1 MTKIKEIFEDDPTRE
16 LEEVEKVNSREHLER
31 DVREF
36 YETESAKKVLSELS
50 EILDPSYRTDPRFLY
65 IHATFGSGKTLLM
78 KLIGL
83 ATGEIEE
90 GKHFANELS
99 KRYSGFEKFRSA
111 LAESEIDRLDPIFL
125 NLLDRDTTQ
134 EPPIPLIVYEA
145 FGRRKGYPTDPRWL
159 LELVWRLDVKYG
171 LWGDIQEKEYE
182 GKTFED
188 VRDNKGM
195 IRKWLYN
202 VLPSC
207 DGVERTPLENKK
219 GIEEEIEDAEKTV
232 DPREFSP
239 KDLSERLSRFM
250 EMKKEETGEKL
261 EFLIGLDEIALFV
274 GENQSRYREF
284 MDMMEAFFDGPN
296 IPVIGTGQWSL
307 EKIHEE
313 FEGEAEKG
321 AWYTNEVGLEAAE
334 TEVIAQNRWLRKD
347 EQHKKKLK
355 DILDEQKFDLRVF
368 DESIFSESELME
380 TYPFKHYDLSLLRL
394 VMKNLITKGQPIE
407 REYIQGRALLI
418 LVRSLF
424 TRFDWG
430 EREVGELVS
439 WDVLYDLL
447 VEETPYVDTWVQD
460 KIAKMEDN
468 EKFRDEV
475 ADVGKALFM
484 LNKLDEVPATT
495 ENITTLL
502 QDEVDQDIKELKE
515 SVDHALEVLNKKHY
529 IHEEEREGLTIHKL
543 LSEEALDAA
552 EEIDQELGNISTYRM
567 RGKVRELIRNLDDKG
582 FLFAEESR
590 QEKNLKD
597 ERKIPLYYRY
607 SILENK
613 VDPNPRKVFDSLV
626 VRVLVGSEEELEKG
640 YDHWRDVNNKENWL
654 EDVLISIKIPTML
667 KERLQRFMASKN
679 VLKKKTSEL
688 GELKEQERELERE
701 VEEGIEKELKNAKIY
716 TASDDSSLGT
726 YEEDFEGLIL
736 REIRSKFPDR
746 KSLSIGLREIDDAR
760 KMAQFFDGDR
770 NAWPLEDEDK
780 EMLIGK
786 GVETDITGGWAQ
798 ELIQKYEDDPVVN
811 GETLLNEIRGIDG
824 DYKGSSLESLK
835 AVILCLTTSR
845 SMGMK
850 KDGETIIDPA
860 DMGRAVGTQAKIE
873 NIDLKPGGGVDKHG
887 VEKLENLCK
896 NLVGFVESGRDPD
909 SMQRMIADRVENNYP
924 DMKKVNKK
932 LKLEFGDEGGL
943 DELIEA
949 LKPALEGDELNR
961 DDLLSDEV
969 LEQAERF
976 KNGEELFLAEEPS
989 TWEQYKEK
997 KKIMEERY
1005 PSNDIFKRMRGI
1017 DELENPNDLRG
1028 LINEAER
1035 SRVNKLKTVYS
1046 HLAQEEKSFD
1056 EVDEAFSS
1064 LKDWLRENIDDF
1076 SDQLDDV
1083 KSEFGHK
1090 SSFESIESIVNKAKK
1105 EELVLEDVEG
1115 EEVVSET
1122 IEFRNACRLLVKGED
1137 GPAWERLKEAYKKVR
1152 EEHPESLTTQKLESA
1167 VESEGYPSMERVEK
1181 LVEEAEAPVST
1192 GDGDERDEEDNVKK
1206 LMKELEEKIED
1217 DDIVLVQSEED

>member
-1 MTKIKEIFEDDPTRE
+1 MTKIKDIFEDDPTRE

-36 YETESAKKVLSELS
+36 YETESARKVLSELS
-50 EILDPSYRTDPRFLY
+50 DLLDTSYRTDPRFLY

-90 GKHFANELS
+90 GKHLAEELS
-99 KRYSGFEKFRSA
+99 KRYSGFEEFRSA
-111 LAESEIDRLDPIFL
+111 LSQSDIDRLEPIFL

-145 FGRRKGYPTDPRWL
+145 FGRRREYPTDPRWL
-159 LELVWRLDVKYG
+159 LEFVWRLDVKYD
-171 LWGDIQEKEYE
+171 LWEEIQEKEYE
-182 GKTFED
+182 GKKFRD
-188 VRDNKGM
+188 VIDNKGM

-202 VLPSC
+202 VLPAC
-207 DGVERTPLENKK
+207 DAVENTPLDNKENIKK
-219 GIEEEIEDAEKTV
+219 EIEVAEKTV
-232 DPREFSP
+232 DPENFDSE
-239 KDLSERLSRFM
+239 DLGERLTEFM
-250 EMKKEETGEKL
+250 KMKEEQTGENL

-284 MDMMEAFFDGPN
+284 IDMMEAFFDGPN
-296 IPVIGTGQWSL
+296 VPVIGTGQWSL

-347 EQHKKKLK
+347 EGYKNELK
-355 DILDEQKFDLRVF
+355 ELLDDQDYELRVF
-368 DESIFSESELME
+368 DESIFSDSELME
-380 TYPFKHYDLSLLRL
+380 TYPFKHFDLSLLRL

-424 TRFDWG
+424 TRFEWG

-447 VEETPYVDTWVQD
+447 VEETPHVDTWVED
-460 KIAKMEDN
+460 KIAKLEEN
-468 EKFRDEV
+468 FSDEV
-475 ADVGKALFM
+475 ADVGKTLFM
-484 LNKLDEVPATT
+484 LNKLDEVPATI

-502 QDEVDQDIKELKE
+502 QKEVDQEVEELRE
-515 SVDHALEVLNKKHY
+515 HVEHALKVLDKKHY
-529 IHEEEREGLTIHKL
+529 IHQEEREGLTIHKL

-567 RGKVRELIRNLDDKG
+567 KGKVRELIREQDDKG

-590 QEKNLKD
+590 QEKDVRN
-597 ERKIPLYYRY
+597 ERKVPLYYRY
-607 SILENK
+607 SILEDK

-626 VRVLVGSEEELEKG
+626 VRVLAGSEEDLEKG
-640 YDHWRDVNNKENWL
+640 LDHWRDVNNKENWL
-654 EDVLISIKIPTML
+654 EDVLISIKIPRKL
-667 KERLQRFMASKN
+667 RDRLQRLMASKN

-701 VEEGIEKELKNAKIY
+701 VEERIEKELKNAKTY
-716 TASDDSSLGT
+716 TTTESSSLGS
-726 YEEDFEGLIL
+726 YEEDFEDLVL

-760 KMAQFFDGDR
+760 KMAQFFNGDR
-770 NAWPLEDEDK
+770 NAWPLGDEDQ

-786 GVETDITGGWAQ
+786 GVKTKITGGWAK
-798 ELIQKYEDDPVVN
+798 ELIEQYKGNPVVN
-811 GETLLNEIRGIDG
+811 GETLLNEIRGLDG
-824 DYKGSSLESLK
+824 DYKGSSLEALK
-835 AVILCLTTSR
+835 AVILCLTTSKI
-845 SMGMK
+845 MGMK

-873 NIDLKPGGGVDKHG
+873 NIELRTSGGVDKG
-887 VEKLENLCK
+887 DVERLESLCK
-896 NLVGFVESGRDPD
+896 NLVGFIDSGRDPD
-909 SMQRMIADRVENNYP
+909 SMEGLISSRVENYYQ

-932 LKLEFGDEGGL
+932 LKLNFGDDRGL
-943 DELIEA
+943 DGLLET

-961 DDLLSDEV
+961 DNLLSDEI
-969 LEQAERF
+969 LDQAERF
-976 KNGEELFLAEEPS
+976 NKGEELFLADDPS
-989 TWEQYKEK
+989 LWKQYKEK
-997 KKIMEERY
+997 KEVMLERY
-1005 PSNDIFKRMRGI
+1005 PSSDIVGRMRNI
-1017 DELENPNDLRG
+1017 DELENPKDLQG
-1028 LINEAER
+1028 LVNEVKK
-1035 SRVNKLKTVYS
+1035 SRTNKLTTVYQQ
-1046 HLAQEEKSFD
+1046 LTQEEKSFD

-1064 LKDWLRENIDDF
+1064 LKDWLEKNIDDF
-1076 SDQLDDV
+1076 SDHFDEV
-1083 KSEFGHK
+1083 KCEFKHK
-1090 SSFESIESIVNKAKK
+1090 SSFESIENIVNKVK
-1105 EELVLEDVEG
+1105 EGKLALEDIDG

-1122 IEFRNACRLLVKGED
+1122 IEFRKACRLLVD
-1137 GPAWERLKEAYKKVR
+1137 GRDGTAWERLKEAHETVK
-1152 EEHPESLTTQKLESA
+1152 EEHPESATAKRLEKT
-1167 VESEGYPSMERVEK
+1167 VEGEEYPSINRVKE
-1181 LVEEAEAPVST
+1181 LLEEAEDPVTDDS
-1192 GDGDERDEEDNVKK
+1192 GDGGNGEDKVEE
-1206 LMKELEEKIED
+1206 LMEELEEKVED